1 MKAISIDLILTS
13 ASTRQDRS
21 LGLRF
26 STPELGPD
34 EKTAIFELQGQ
45 LLKAIFQPADGTA
58 PDALVQVKATL
69 DQKSPS
75 QRLRAVFYLL
85 WKQNDEAIDFEVFYR
100 EEMNKLIEWVKR
112 KLEEPGE

>member
-13 ASTRQDRS
+13 ASTRADRS

-26 STPELGPD
+26 STPELEAA

-45 LLKAIFQPADGTA
+45 ALKAIIQPVDGT
-58 PDALVQVKATL
+58 PDSLVQVKASL
-69 DQKSPS
+69 DQKTPG
-75 QRLRAVFYLL
+75 QRLRAVLYLV
-85 WKQNDEAIDFEVFYR
+85 WKQQNQAIDFEVFYR

-112 KLEEPGE
+112 KLEEQT